1 MDKEK
6 SVSKIIIDYMR
17 RCMVGN
23 EQQGLATFYGYMTS
37 HLSDYRDLVDII
49 LTGTQSSGKTMLQK
63 AIRRALPA
71 PMTAEYSGGSPK
83 AFIYDEELQKAQYYF
98 FSELQKFS
106 PEWIEFLKSLSGD
119 DPEFVYKV
127 TVKTSYGFTT
137 QKITLK
143 KTPFSITSAREMK
156 DPELRSRLMQVP
168 MDESKKLNEAILR
181 WQLGDEEIEY
191 GGYTY
196 TQNMDDTE
204 HRDALREVVRAVYDL
219 QLTEETP
226 KVIIPKRF
234 IDTISTMID
243 FRRTN
248 SRRHAKL
255 VAILLKISRLMDFV
269 YNEMNPITPVPET
282 LTCRAQDMLNLL
294 TLQPILLTTIT
305 ELDERAKAIYEIVD
319 KYPHCTRQ
327 DIHKHLTETT
337 TSQLNIG
344 KLGSICEEMGE
355 LGMLQ
360 ISKDKGQYHYSTTG
374 TMQLFGMKTNIDD
387 LLDVDDSPVVDPMTG
402 KEYDNIKLALE
413 DIAEKNREELLL
425 VRTQKDIGDYA

>member
-1 MDKEK
+1 MKKEK
-6 SVSKIIIDYMR
+6 SVSKLVIDYMR

-37 HLSDYRDLVDII
+37 HLPDYRDLVDII

-63 AIRRALPA
+63 AIRRGLPTQ
-71 PMTAEYSGGSPK
+71 MTAEYSGGSPK
-83 AFIYDEELQKAQYYF
+83 AFIYDEELQDAQYYF

-181 WQLGDEEIEY
+181 WQLGDTEIEY
-191 GGYTY
+191 NGFTY
-196 TQNMDDTE
+196 TQNEDNE
-204 HRDALREVVRAVYDL
+204 HRDELREIVRAIYDL
-219 QLTEETP
+219 KLTEETP
-226 KVIIPKRF
+226 NIVIPKRF

-255 VAILLKISRLMDFV
+255 VAILLKISRLLDFV
-269 YNEMNPITPVPET
+269 YCEMNPVTPVPET
-282 LTCRAQDMLNLL
+282 LECGAQDMLNLL

-327 DIHKHLTETT
+327 DIHKHLMATT

-360 ISKDKGQYHYSTTG
+360 IMKDKGQYHYSTTG

-387 LLDVDDSPVVDPMTG
+387 LLEVDGSPVVDPMTG
-402 KEYDNIKLALE
+402 VEYDNIKLALE
-413 DIAEKNREELLL
+413 DISEKNREELLIM
-425 VRTQKDIGDYA
+425 RTQRDLGEY